1 MKLLWVVNQAVVSL
15 RGMGVIRICTT
26 YVYTGL
32 WERRNKRLTTYKEV
46 VEVALFYM
54 PNSNRF
60 NILSISIFSEISLSI
75 YIYIYIYIDIFQNLV
90 IDIDIFQNSPID
102 IDIFQKCR
110 YIDNRYSISIYRTGL
125 AASDGGAADV
135 SVANTAFKHLNW
147 SFPFN
152 HHKSKVSE

>member
-75 YIYIYIYIDIFQNLV
+75 SIFSKISL
-90 IDIDIFQNSPID
+90 
-102 IDIFQKCR
+102 
-110 YIDNRYSISIYRTGL
+110 SISISIFSRTALAISIFSRIALSISIFLEWPYR
-125 AASDGGAADV
+125 
-135 SVANTAFKHLNW
+135 FRYRYQY
-147 SFPFN
+147 FPN
-152 HHKSKVSE
+152 LPIYRLSI